1 MRKAGARFVL
11 GWTWVASIGFHVV
24 LIAGFGWVALRSL
37 ERKNAELVRGG
48 KSASAG
54 TIAIELPGVAEG
66 TLVEERPPNRV
77 GDPPKY
83 SGGATQAQLDQSL
96 RGRSGQRTT
105 PTPAT
110 NLSDKDEQAHLTRD
124 LMDRLDHEQQQRV
137 KSSRE
142 RSSWED
148 RRSSK
153 EPMELT
159 FLASGTGSR
168 NERRP
173 LSKEDPSR
181 GGAVPVAPSV
191 LGGVP
196 GAAVEQEGATD
207 SRRDV
212 GSEHEGAL
220 ASAAGMGVHDGRSG
234 LDHRASASITHAR
247 PSVVLA
253 AISVPAARHGRT
265 RDDIDSDQEVA
276 TAVQSIVHA
285 STAAGAIGAEGSGGV
300 AGGGDPG
307 AGGAVGAGSTARP
320 IGPGDAEWWDLNTSD
335 PRFLPY
341 FRRIHQ
347 KLDPLW
353 AHAFPLEAALQ
364 LRQGTVIFAVTIAA
378 DGEVSVAWPPE
389 RPSGI
394 PEFDHNCFEA
404 IKRAAPFD
412 PIPAALGL
420 RELHVRMPFDARNPI
435 VK

>member
-1 MRKAGARFVL
+1 
-11 GWTWVASIGFHVV
+11 VV

-37 ERKNAELVRGG
+37 EHKNAEVARGG
-48 KSASAG
+48 TSANAG

-66 TLVEERPPNRV
+66 SLVQERPPNRV

-83 SGGATQAQLDQSL
+83 SGGATQSQLDQSL
-96 RGRSGQRTT
+96 HGRSGQHTT

-124 LMDRLDHEQQQRV
+124 LLDRLDHEQQQRV
-137 KSSRE
+137 KSARE

-153 EPMELT
+153 DPMELS
-159 FLASGTGSR
+159 FLASGTGTR

-173 LSKEDPSR
+173 ISRDDPSR
-181 GGAVPVAPSV
+181 GGAVHVAPAV
-191 LGGVP
+191 LGATP
-196 GAAVEQEGATD
+196 GAQADAEGATEP
-207 SRRDV
+207 RREV
-212 GSEHEGAL
+212 GSEHEGSL
-220 ASAAGMGVHDGRSG
+220 ASASGIGVHDGRLG
-234 LDHRASASITHAR
+234 LDHRASAQVTRAR

-285 STAAGAIGAEGSGGV
+285 STAAGVLGDEGSGGV

-307 AGGAVGAGSTARP
+307 AGGMAGAGSTARP
-320 IGPGDAEWWDLNTSD
+320 IGPGDAEWWDLNTTD

-353 AHAFPLEAALQ
+353 AHAFPLEAAAQ
-364 LRQGTVIFAVTIAA
+364 LRQGTVIFAVTIAP
-378 DGEVSVAWPPE
+378 DGGVSVAWPPE

-412 PIPAALGL
+412 PIPSALGL